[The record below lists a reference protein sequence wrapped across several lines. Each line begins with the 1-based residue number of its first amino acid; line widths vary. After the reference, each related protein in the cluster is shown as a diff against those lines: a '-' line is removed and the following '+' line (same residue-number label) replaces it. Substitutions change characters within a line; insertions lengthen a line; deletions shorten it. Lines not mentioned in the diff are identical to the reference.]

1 MEEHDEE
8 PDKPADG
15 YGYDERHDDV
25 HVPHVRMLEKPEI
38 TAWIVRGIGSFRS
51 WKRISDRKP
60 VQVCGLFVSDSYL
73 FQGNGQERKGMV
85 MALEEPIISLRNV
98 GKEFKTANGPVVA
111 LDDINLD
118 IIRGEIFGIIGL
130 SGAGKSTLVRCIN
143 MLETPSVGQV
153 IFEGENLAAQND
165 KQKRMARRSMG
176 MIFQQFNL
184 LAQRNVLK
192 NVCFP
197 LEIAGVPRQEG
208 RKRAME
214 LLELVGLS
222 DRTGAYPA
230 QLSGGQKQRVAIAR
244 ALATNPK
251 VILCDEATSALD
263 PNTTKS
269 ILALLKEINQS
280 MGVTVIVITHE
291 MAVIEAICDRV
302 AIIDQ
307 SHIAEIGTVSEIFSE
322 PKSKIGRQLILG
334 DAVNQVKFSDSRQL
348 RIIFDGREST
358 EPVISNLV
366 LACKVPVNIMYAAT
380 KDIQGT
386 AMGQMIIQLPEDEA
400 DANRVVNYLNSI
412 HVPYEEVS
420 RHDV

>member
-1 MEEHDEE
+1 M
-8 PDKPADG
+8 
-15 YGYDERHDDV
+15 
-25 HVPHVRMLEKPEI
+25 
-38 TAWIVRGIGSFRS
+38 T
-51 WKRISDRKP
+51 
-60 VQVCGLFVSDSYL
+60 
-73 FQGNGQERKGMV
+73 
-85 MALEEPIISLRNV
+85 LEEPIISLQNV

-118 IIRGEIFGIIGL
+118 IHRGEIFGIIGL

-143 MLETPSVGQV
+143 MLETPTSGQV
-153 IFEGENLAAQND
+153 IFEGGNLAAQND

-197 LEIAGVPRQEG
+197 LEIAGIPKQEG
-208 RKRAME
+208 RKRALE
-214 LLELVGLS
+214 LLELVGLA
-222 DRTGAYPA
+222 DRASAYPA

-269 ILALLKEINQS
+269 ILSLLKEINRT

-307 SHIAEIGTVSEIFSE
+307 SHIAELGTVSEIFSE

-334 DAVNQVKFSDSRQL
+334 DAINQVKFSNSRQL

-358 EPVISNLV
+358 EPIISNLV
-366 LACKVPVNIMYAAT
+366 LACKLPVNIMYAAT

-386 AMGQMIIQLPEDEA
+386 AMGQMIIQLPEEES
-400 DANRVVNYLNSI
+400 DANRVINYLKSI
-412 HVPYEEVS
+412 HIPYEEVT